1 MRITQKDPGLQYINA
16 SIERAMAC
24 FLTGLHRIGLHHA
37 AVQPGKK
44 KNGLLSH
51 LYRKAIFLPR
61 QARDKHRENSK
72 KDRLLAGGEE
82 AQLSAAQ
89 LRLLEEVGCVRNTHL
104 FCDAIVYSN

>member
-1 MRITQKDPGLQYINA
+1 VLGRVRRYGGEAAGTAEDGSSSGTEPMGA
-16 SIERAMAC
+16 AEGVSIPLGGEETV
-24 FLTGLHRIGLHHA
+24 F
-37 AVQPGKK
+37 
-44 KNGLLSH
+44 LSH
-51 LYRKAIFLPR
+51 LDIKMIFLPR

-104 FCDAIVYSN
+104 FCDAIVCSN